1 MQRFSRQWLRGG
13 AGMALLAMLAVLTS
27 PALALACCCGQ
38 ESTAIQALQPQA
50 LPVATASHPGCHGH
64 AEADKAG
71 APDVATSRVSA
82 SSRLQT
88 SSIAASAPSEGPC
101 FQSLCECGHA
111 SVNALR
117 FVEAQNTSS
126 FSPLVVG
133 VAVGAFS
140 PAAVV
145 PSLTRCAFASNAAKP
160 RSPDTH
166 SRSGRAPP
174 AFSPS

>member
-1 MQRFSRQWLRGG
+1 
-13 AGMALLAMLAVLTS
+13 MALLAMLAVLTS

-38 ESTAIQALQPQA
+38 KSAAIQAPQPQV
-50 LPVATASHPGCHGH
+50 LPVPGEAAEHPGCHGH
-64 AEADKAG
+64 AEANKAD
-71 APDVATSRVSA
+71 APDTASGRVSS

-88 SSIAASAPSEGPC
+88 SSMEVSAPSEGPC
-101 FQSLCECGHA
+101 FQTLCECGHA

-126 FSPLVVG
+126 FPPLVMG

-140 PAAVV
+140 PAVV
-145 PSLTRCAFASNAAKP
+145 PSSTRFAFVSDTARP
-160 RSPDTH
+160 RSPDSR

-174 AFSPS
+174 AFNLS